1 MTSNNSNRGF
11 RTWLAWLAAA
21 GVLASVSAGTAQAQ
35 TRQRI
40 TQPVDNQRLVRLRGT
55 THPLATAANDRGR
68 VAGELAME
76 RMLLVLQSSPEQETA
91 LEQLLAEQQDP
102 SSPRYHEWL
111 TPRQFGERFG
121 ASQQDLDVVANWLQ
135 DRGFQVNAVA
145 EGRRSIEFS
154 GTARQVED
162 AFQTEIHN
170 YEVNGERHVANA
182 VDISIPEALAP
193 VVGGIVSLH
202 DFPVHPLYRRVAP
215 LVRSPAFTSG
225 TSHYIGPWDFATI
238 YNVATLWNG
247 NYDGSGQ
254 TIAIPGHTNIK
265 LSDVTAF
272 RGYFGLPVNNP
283 QIVLNGADPGII
295 SADEET
301 EADLDV
307 EWSGAVAR
315 GATVKFVVSKS
326 TRSTDG
332 VDLSNQY
339 IVNNNLASV
348 MSLSFGACEAQLGAA
363 GNAFYNSLW
372 SQAAAQGISV
382 FVAAGDSGSA
392 GCDVPVSYDS
402 KGNNITQPASGGLAV
417 NGLASTPY
425 NVAVGGTEFND
436 ASGGYWNLS
445 NDATHH
451 ASAIGPIPEV
461 VWQESSYTTSGASA
475 NSLYAGSGGVS
486 SVYATPAWQTGL
498 GVPSVDPFTASGHH
512 RYLPDVSLTA
522 AGHDGYIIEQE
533 GGLYVVGGTSAS
545 SPSFAGIMAI
555 VDQHTGMR
563 NGNPN
568 SRFYP
573 LAAQAAAVFHD
584 VTSGTNAVPCV
595 GGSSGCST
603 KSGVGHMNGYSAG
616 TGYDLAT
623 GLGSVDA
630 NNLATSWSNVTPPPT
645 IVSLSPNP
653 MTASNANQTLTIAGS
668 GFQSSLKVSLS
679 CTGTLTPTSATSTQI
694 QVLVNVGTTAR
705 TCTVQVVNSN
715 GQASN
720 TVSLQVVAPAPP
732 PPAIAS
738 VTPNPMTGSN
748 SNQTLTI
755 NGSGFQSASGL
766 TVLVGYA
773 GYTAMGAQVHW
784 VSASQ
789 ITASINVGTGTR
801 SWLVE
806 VINPSGQAS
815 NVATFQVNAPRTSAR

>member
-1 MTSNNSNRGF
+1 
-11 RTWLAWLAAA
+11 LAAA
-21 GVLASVSAGTAQAQ
+21 GVLFSVSAGTAQAQ
-35 TRQRI
+35 ARQRI
-40 TQPVDNQRLVRLRGT
+40 TQSVDNQRLVRLHGT
-55 THPLATAANDRGR
+55 THPLATGANDRGR
-68 VAGELAME
+68 VAAGLAMD
-76 RMLLVLQSSPEQETA
+76 RMLLVLKSSPEQEA
-91 LEQLLAEQQDP
+91 ELEQLLAEQQDP
-102 SSPRYHEWL
+102 SSPHYHEWL
-111 TPRQFGERFG
+111 TPQQFGERFG
-121 ASQQDLDVVANWLQ
+121 AGQQDLDVIANWLQ
-135 DRGFQVNAVA
+135 DRGFRVNSVA

-162 AFQTEIHN
+162 AFQTEIHH
-170 YEVNGERHVANA
+170 YEVDGERHVANSR
-182 VDISIPEALAP
+182 DIAIPEALSP
-193 VVGGIVSLH
+193 MVGGIVSLH
-202 DFPVHPLYRRVAP
+202 DFPVHPLYHRVAP

-225 TSHYIGPWDFATI
+225 ASHYIGPYDFAAI
-238 YNVATLWNG
+238 YNVATLWNL

-265 LSDVTAF
+265 PADVTAF
-272 RGYFGLPVNNP
+272 RSYFGLPANNP

-307 EWSGAVAR
+307 EWSGAVAK

-348 MSLSFGACEAQLGAA
+348 MSLSFGACEPQLGTA

-382 FVAAGDSGSA
+382 FVAAGDTGSA
-392 GCDVPVSYDS
+392 GCDVPVSYNS
-402 KGNNITQPASGGLAV
+402 KGSNITQPASGGLAV

-425 NVAVGGTEFND
+425 NVAVGGTQFSD

-445 NDATHH
+445 NDPTHH

-461 VWQESSYTTSGASA
+461 VWQESSYTTPGASA

-486 SVYATPAWQTGL
+486 SVYPTPAWQTGT
-498 GVPSVDPFTASGHH
+498 GVPSVDPFTTSGHH

-533 GGLYVVGGTSAS
+533 GGLYVVGGTSVS
-545 SPSFAGIMAI
+545 SPSFAGIMAL
-555 VDQHTGMR
+555 VNQRTGMR

-573 LAAQAAAVFHD
+573 LAVQASAVFHD
-584 VTSGTNAVPCV
+584 VTTGTNAVPCA
-595 GGSSGCST
+595 GGSSGCNT
-603 KSGVGHMNGYSAG
+603 KTGIGHMNGYSAG
-616 TGYDLAT
+616 VGYDLAT

-630 NNLATSWSNVTPPPT
+630 YNLATDWSNVTPPPT

-668 GFQSSLKVSLS
+668 GFQLGLKVSLS
-679 CTGTLTPTSATSTQI
+679 CTGAVTPTSVTSTQI
-694 QVLVNVGTTAR
+694 LVPVNVGTTAR

-720 TVSLQVVAPAPP
+720 TVSLQVVVPAPP
-732 PPAIAS
+732 PPVISS
-738 VTPNPMTGSN
+738 VAPNPMTGSN

-755 NGSGFQSASGL
+755 NGSGFQSGSGL
-766 TVLVGYA
+766 TVLVGY
-773 GYTAMGAQVHW
+773 GNYTQMAAQVKL

-789 ITASINVGTGTR
+789 ITASINVGDATR

-806 VINPSGQAS
+806 VINPTGQVS
-815 NVATFQVNAPRTSAR
+815 NVATFQVNAPRSATR